1 VSNPQAGT
9 GSRKHPDVA
18 AALAVNEMLIRPSH
32 GWASL
37 KLREL
42 WEYRELLYF
51 LAWRDIKIRYRQAIL
66 GIAWAVVQP
75 LLTMLLFWFLFSR
88 LAGIKSDGIPYPIF
102 AFSALLLWTFFS
114 NAITN
119 SSNSLVGSSHLITKV
134 YFPRMIIPIAAVGA
148 GLLDLVISLPLL
160 AVLGFY
166 YGVNLNWTILMV
178 PVLILLTICLAVG
191 VGMWLSALNV
201 KYRDIRFAL
210 PFLVQLWMFAS
221 PIIYPS
227 SMLPGKW
234 RWLLRLNPLTGI
246 IENFRASLFGREF
259 DWAALGISAVITIA
273 VLVYSAYAF
282 RRVEKRFADIV

>member
-1 VSNPQAGT
+1 MSNLRADT
-9 GSRKHPDVA
+9 GFGKHPDTSA
-18 AALAVNEMLIRPSH
+18 PINELLIKPSH

-37 KLREL
+37 KLKEL
-42 WEYRELLYF
+42 WEYRELFYF
-51 LAWRDIKIRYRQAIL
+51 LAQRDIKIRYRQAVL
-66 GIAWAVVQP
+66 GIAWAVLQP
-75 LLTMLLFWFLFSR
+75 LLTMLLFWFLFGR
-88 LAGIKSDGIPYPIF
+88 LAGIKSEGIPYPIF

-114 NAITN
+114 NSVTS

-134 YFPRMIIPIAAVGA
+134 YFPRMIIPMAAVGA
-148 GLLDLVISLPLL
+148 GLVDLIISLPLL

-166 YGVNLNWTILMV
+166 YRVNLNWTILIV

-227 SMLPGKW
+227 SMLPEKW

-246 IENFRASLFGREF
+246 IENFRASLFGRKF
-259 DWAALGISAVITIA
+259 DWAALGISAVITTA

-282 RRVEKRFADIV
+282 RRVEKCFADIV